1 MTTPITLTFGEE
13 AAVAPSQG
21 EPSSGLYLCRTTA
34 FEVGAVK
41 TGKNKGKPQIV
52 LTAALVGVP
61 DKIGDKEVPE
71 NLRGSS
77 DGTGYTRRVYLS
89 LPNGADAA
97 ADLTAQ
103 GRIKYTVGA
112 AKGKSAAEITK
123 ALAGKSKEINLAL
136 FQGTNPFVA
145 HFHAR
150 DEEGGTDTTFTILT
164 TEDALAVIEGTRKL
178 RADKLRDSGNKGAGG
193 APVTGGDDDED
204 EPPGPPRWP
213 TSSATRP
220 PRRRGRRPPTRR
232 PRRPRPRPRMTIWT
246 SEQISARNHHARG
259 PKPRASSYR
268 GDA

>member
-204 EPPGPPRWP
+204 EQRPATRTTGAAGGSAASRAAAMADELGDAPPTP
-213 TSSATRP
+213 TRP
-220 PRRRGRRPPTRR
+220 PATNKAPKAPAAPP
-232 PRRPRPRPRMTIWT
+232 
-246 SEQISARNHHARG
+246 A
-259 PKPRASSYR
+259 
-268 GDA
+268 DDDLDL